1 MLEMYADFVL
11 SQKSQVPVQ
20 MVPKTKKR
28 AGQKLVYKLRDEHLD
43 AAITEQSLKSQ
54 SRVWTRAVKWY
65 IQHCQSLSFLEIIR
79 VKTLQVV
86 GFSPMHDGI
95 NQRPSFW
102 SGNQVY
108 IILNGYFRS
117 ANGSRS
123 NLSKDFVISQA
134 GG

>member
-1 MLEMYADFVL
+1 
-11 SQKSQVPVQ
+11 
-20 MVPKTKKR
+20 
-28 AGQKLVYKLRDEHLD
+28 
-43 AAITEQSLKSQ
+43 
-54 SRVWTRAVKWY
+54 
-65 IQHCQSLSFLEIIR
+65 
-79 VKTLQVV
+79 
-86 GFSPMHDGI
+86 MHDGI